1 MSWDDEAKPRTAT
14 TSAATEMPS
23 LPSSAQVTSE
33 AFLSQDRLAKQE
45 QRLTGPGEDDFR
57 STGMSSSQGCSPRD
71 PRWRDS
77 QLKDQLNTART
88 LRKAVEQH
96 FQAKPKPATKDWAGT
111 GVAQKLQ
118 KRVLA
123 SEHLARLLMQR
134 VEGTELLIRRVNQSL
149 FLLTRDQES
158 LKVPTEICERRLLL
172 RSQRP
177 EEENVEDDFQ
187 LALEREERV
196 LSSSSRHLGSY
207 IDAGE
212 RLLDAL
218 MAAKDEL
225 VADMQFKKHALRL
238 EKSALQFDPY
248 HGRDRACVLPM
259 VAEAKAGKQ
268 SSATSADGDVQSGY
282 DMRPFKFGT
291 THKSLDKEETW
302 SEETSE
308 NIHRSVKHTNELL
321 ERTQQLERDAAK
333 FLDDVGEL
341 SVRVKQQ
348 VATAREACQ
357 SCMQASIFN
366 LSQQKRELE
375 ESVAQGQLDINRT
388 EALLQHMQ
396 KEIKGQRTSL
406 EQWEQSQEIPL
417 ERFDQRLPLAVQQDM
432 RLSASDRMQEH
443 MHNARSNVRVLSNKS
458 EKMRE
463 LLSKLRSSSDRLQM
477 HLAAVTASCNIDM
490 QCSKIACN
498 KDASK
503 SSVSA
508 SRSNTAS
515 RAPVTGHLSKESLAL
530 IRSRIKS
537 AAYVG
542 PKQGYD
548 VIFKRFDKDGS
559 GTLCFDEVR
568 VALRR
573 ILRIPPSSLND
584 YQISSLCAT
593 LDTNAS
599 GNVDIAELVSFLGTE
614 SLEGRHGLLKEKL
627 NQDLGLSKVEDGS
640 FKLDCFVNR
649 KPRQNKSQCSPQPS
663 TSSKNTL
670 PQSVV
675 DTIRS
680 KIKAASYAGQMG
692 REIQALFSRFD
703 YNGSGVLEVDE
714 VRQVL
719 RRAMRI
725 PPTVITDQQIWRLCA
740 MLDVDKSG
748 AISIA
753 ELTRFVGKEPSGR

>member
-1 MSWDDEAKPRTAT
+1 
-14 TSAATEMPS
+14 
-23 LPSSAQVTSE
+23 
-33 AFLSQDRLAKQE
+33 
-45 QRLTGPGEDDFR
+45 
-57 STGMSSSQGCSPRD
+57 
-71 PRWRDS
+71 
-77 QLKDQLNTART
+77 
-88 LRKAVEQH
+88 
-96 FQAKPKPATKDWAGT
+96 
-111 GVAQKLQ
+111 
-118 KRVLA
+118 
-123 SEHLARLLMQR
+123 MQR

-212 RLLDAL
+212 KLLDAL